1 MTQKGIDWNSY
12 PAKYKRGVCCIKG
25 EYELNGGLRS
35 HWIVDLEIPI
45 FTQNREYVEDRIMI
59 GE

>member
-1 MTQKGIDWNSY
+1 MMQKGINWDDY
-12 PAKYKRGVCCIKG
+12 PAEYKRGVCCIK
-25 EYELNGGLRS
+25 EEHELDGGLRS
-35 HWIVDLEIPI
+35 RWIVDLEIPI